1 MCNNNCYIIL
11 KEVQFKIKTAISYEH
26 EERTLDFLRNL
37 YLHFYP
43 FFSATVSLDRLM
55 DALVKGDRALIL
67 QTLNSSSLAI
77 RGVQDENIDY
87 YVQRLDE
94 LKDIKQVKH

>member
-1 MCNNNCYIIL
+1 
-11 KEVQFKIKTAISYEH
+11 
-26 EERTLDFLRNL
+26 
-37 YLHFYP
+37 
-43 FFSATVSLDRLM
+43 M

>member
-1 MCNNNCYIIL
+1 
-11 KEVQFKIKTAISYEH
+11 
-26 EERTLDFLRNL
+26 
-37 YLHFYP
+37 
-43 FFSATVSLDRLM
+43 M

-67 QTLNSSSLAI
+67 QTLNSPSLAI

-94 LKDIKQVKH
+94 LKDFKQVKHWKLNICFCSVITFSLNWTFCYLMFISKFHSLNNIFFCGGWRGLKAIY